1 MRRLLL
7 ATLPLLLTACVNDS
21 ATYYVDG
28 TNQHTLSL
36 RRQQDYFWNDNSRI
50 TLVATRLPECQR
62 QIPLGE
68 MLRDEVDIEVFSG
81 GEFQWSLRSGDQVW
95 QVQTQSCALVGESGP
110 VAGAKVGTF
119 KVNADNKLLF
129 EEAPKAPGA
138 GPAAAGAEPAPPVEP
153 APAPTAPPAN

>member
-28 TNQHTLSL
+28 TNQHTLSV

-50 TLVATRLPECQR
+50 TLVATRMPECQR

-68 MLRDEVDIEVFSG
+68 MLRDEVDIEVFAG
-81 GEFQWSLRSGDQVW
+81 GDLQWSLRSGDQVW
-95 QVQTQSCALVGESGP
+95 QVQTQSCALIGETGP
-110 VAGAKVGTF
+110 AAGTKVGAF
-119 KVNADNKLLF
+119 KVDADNKLVF
-129 EEAPKAPGA
+129 EEAPKVPGSA
-138 GPAAAGAEPAPPVEP
+138 PAAGTEPTPAPPV
-153 APAPTAPPAN
+153 PPAN